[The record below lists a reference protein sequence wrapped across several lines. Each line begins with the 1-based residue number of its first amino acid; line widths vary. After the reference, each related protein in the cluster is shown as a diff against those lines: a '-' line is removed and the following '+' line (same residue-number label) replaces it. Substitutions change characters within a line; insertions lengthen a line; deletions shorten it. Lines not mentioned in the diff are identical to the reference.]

1 MSRPAVDATVGNSG
15 VVDHV
20 EIPTPS
26 RSHSMFRAVLVSL
39 AAALLPAVLS
49 AQAPPAA
56 LTALTR
62 QVFVAESSFA
72 ATMARRD
79 SVAFARFVAPDA
91 VFFGETTVQRGKA
104 AVVERW
110 SRFFAGP
117 DAPFSW
123 RPEKVEVLDSGG
135 LALST
140 GPVFDPAG
148 HQIGTFS
155 SIWRHESNG
164 SWRVVFDKGCPVCDC
179 ERSP

>member
-1 MSRPAVDATVGNSG
+1 MDATAGNFG
-15 VVDHV
+15 IAGRVK
-20 EIPTPS
+20 IPTPS
-26 RSHSMFRAVLVSL
+26 RSRSMTRAILVSL
-39 AAALLPAVLS
+39 AAALLPATLP

-91 VFFGETTVQRGKA
+91 VFFGEKTVQRGKA

-140 GPVFDPAG
+140 GPVFDPEG

-155 SIWRHESNG
+155 SIWRHESDG
-164 SWRVVFDKGCPVCDC
+164 SWRVVFDKGCPVCNC
-179 ERSP
+179 ERGP

>member
-1 MSRPAVDATVGNSG
+1 MT
-15 VVDHV
+15 
-20 EIPTPS
+20 
-26 RSHSMFRAVLVSL
+26 RAVLL
-39 AAALLPAVLS
+39 ALTATLLPAALP
-49 AQAPPAA
+49 AQASPAA

-72 ATMARRD
+72 ATMAQRD
-79 SVAFARFVAPDA
+79 SVAFARFIAPDA
-91 VFFGETTVQRGKA
+91 IFFGEKAAQRGKS

-140 GPVFDPAG
+140 GPVLDPQG
-148 HQIGTFS
+148 HQIGTFN
-155 SIWRHESNG
+155 SIWRRESDG
-164 SWRVVFDKGCPVCDC
+164 SWRVVFDKGCPVCNC
-179 ERSP
+179 EPKP

>member
-1 MSRPAVDATVGNSG
+1 MT
-15 VVDHV
+15 
-20 EIPTPS
+20 
-26 RSHSMFRAVLVSL
+26 RAVLASL
-39 AAALLPAVLS
+39 AAALLPATLP

-91 VFFGETTVQRGKA
+91 VFFGEKTVQRGKA

-110 SRFFAGP
+110 NRFFAGP

-123 RPEKVEVLDSGG
+123 RPEKVEVLDSGD

-140 GPVFDPAG
+140 GPVFDPEG
-148 HQIGTFS
+148 HQVGTFS
-155 SIWRHESNG
+155 SIWRHESDG
-164 SWRVVFDKGCPVCDC
+164 SWRVVFDKGCPVCNC

>member
-1 MSRPAVDATVGNSG
+1 MT
-15 VVDHV
+15 
-20 EIPTPS
+20 
-26 RSHSMFRAVLVSL
+26 RAVLLTL
-39 AAALLPAVLS
+39 AAVLFPTALP
-49 AQAPPAA
+49 AQAPPAPLA
-56 LTALTR
+56 ALTR

-72 ATMARRD
+72 AAMAVRD
-79 SVAFARFVAPDA
+79 SAAFARFIAPDA
-91 VFFGETTVQRGKA
+91 IFFGEKAVLRGKP
-104 AVVERW
+104 AVVEGW

-140 GPVFDPAG
+140 GPVHDPGG

-155 SIWRHESNG
+155 SIWRRESDG
-164 SWRVVFDKGCPVCDC
+164 SWRVVFDKGCPVCNC